1 LSSTLTELVDRAA
14 VGPAYQDLVGEVTAS
29 TDPIARLRMAPR
41 IVRQVYDAERSEFDL
56 LRKAGVVMTELA
68 AIENDV
74 GPENSVPEAER
85 DRLTRY
91 LDGCTTI

>member
-1 LSSTLTELVDRAA
+1 VPPNEALDI
-14 VGPAYQDLVGEVTAS
+14 GQ
-29 TDPIARLRMAPR
+29 
-41 IVRQVYDAERSEFDL
+41 RSELDL

-91 LDGCTTI
+91 FDGCTTI